1 MRTVLGETA
10 PTLDDLVQDPSLE
23 EVWINGPDQ
32 VFVAGSGVS
41 RAVPIS
47 LSAIEIRGFV
57 ERVLRQTGRRV
68 DVSSPFVDAS
78 LPDGSRLHVVIP
90 DITKAHWSVNIRKF
104 SQSLRGLGDLMG
116 VGVLSLEA
124 ADYLGDAVAA
134 GKSVLVSGATQ
145 AGKTTMLMALL
156 DAIPHSERIVTVE
169 ETFELALHRPDHV
182 GMQCRG
188 KALRERGRSL
198 FADWSRG

>member
-1 MRTVLGETA
+1 M
-10 PTLDDLVQDPSLE
+10 
-23 EVWINGPDQ
+23 
-32 VFVAGSGVS
+32 
-41 RAVPIS
+41 S

-104 SQSLRGLGDLMG
+104 SQCLRRLGDLMG

-124 ADYLGDAVAA
+124 ADYLGDAVGA
-134 GKSVLVSGATQ
+134 GKSVLVESAHTPDGWHAEVT
-145 AGKTTMLMALL
+145 LSSVWS
-156 DAIPHSERIVTVE
+156 PPVVSEFFPDSLRIRVE
-169 ETFELALHRPDHV
+169 AR
-182 GMQCRG
+182 
-188 KALRERGRSL
+188 A
-198 FADWSRG
+198 